1 MSKSIIILTLVTA
14 VISGCRGKEDASI
27 VSAEKT
33 TQEKSLLV
41 MNDPDETNNTE
52 DLPLESRFEIAG
64 IFGCRCAQPYQI
76 IVEQKGRDVKYKVA
90 FVGTTYEKCDVDF
103 KIYQDLWKACC
114 DINLDTLDRS
124 YGVMCK
130 TGDFR
135 GTFNVDI
142 KYKDRMLSKKIGLE
156 YGYIK
161 EEQFKDLIDKIMEMA
176 PSDMMLP
183 QYSIKN
189 IDYSKRP
196 YHSNFEY
203 KKEMLWL
210 NLLQNADSIFCGGIT
225 KEGVK
230 FKRTLNQK
238 EFDNFWKECSQL
250 DLVSI
255 RKNIDIN
262 TENGNDFSGYIIIE
276 IETEDGNFS
285 KDFPIKKTEDDTKVN
300 RLIELMTEM
309 ASDKPQPLTQ
319 NHEEE
324 KENAS
329 IEL

>member
-1 MSKSIIILTLVTA
+1 MPKSIIILTLVTA

-33 TQEKSLLV
+33 TQEKSLQV
-41 MNDPDETNNTE
+41 MNDPNEPNNTE
-52 DLPLESRFEIAG
+52 ALPLESRFEIAG
-64 IFGCRCAQPYQI
+64 IFGCVCAHPYQI
-76 IVEQKGRDVKYKVA
+76 IVEQKGRDVKYKVT

-103 KIYQDLWKACC
+103 KIYQDLWKTCC
-114 DINLDTLDRS
+114 DINLDALDRS

-130 TGDFR
+130 TSDFR

-183 QYSIKN
+183 QYSIKK

-196 YHSNFEY
+196 YHSMFDFANGKLSVCLY
-203 KKEMLWL
+203 
-210 NLLQNADSIFCGGIT
+210 QNTGSIYCYGKT
-225 KEGVK
+225 KDGMK
-230 FKRTLNQK
+230 FQRILTQA
-238 EFDNFWKECSQL
+238 EFDNFWKECSLL

-255 RKNIDIN
+255 RKKIHITYETMN
-262 TENGNDFSGYIIIE
+262 EFSGYLMIE
-276 IETEDGNFS
+276 METEGGNFS
-285 KDFPIKKTEDDTKVN
+285 KEITIKKNEDDAKVN

-309 ASDKPQPLTQ
+309 ASDKSKPLTQ

-324 KENAS
+324 KENTS
-329 IEL
+329 I